1 MQIFNQNV
9 MEHTTEEKFN
19 KLCIMMK
26 KFFDAIAEKKW
37 EKKEMEEGIDF
48 GFFKIY

>member
-26 KFFDAIAEKKW
+26 KFFDCREEMRK
-37 EKKEMEEGIDF
+37 MEEGIDF